1 MTDQILKELK
11 NKMQKAVENTAR
23 EMSVIR
29 TGKASPAL
37 LDNIR
42 VECWGGLHPIKQ
54 VAGLSAPEPRLI
66 VVQPF
71 DPSTAEAIVR
81 AIQKSDL
88 GLRASADGPVV
99 RIPVPKLSDERRKEL
114 GRHVKKLAE
123 AGRTAIRNV
132 RRSGNDELH
141 KACKAGEIT
150 EDEEYKALSEIQSIA
165 DEAIA
170 ELDGYL
176 DSKEAEI
183 LEV

>member
-1 MTDQILKELK
+1 MIDLIIDDQRS
-11 NKMQKAVENTAR
+11 KMKKAVETTAR

-54 VAGLSAPEPRLI
+54 VAGISAPEPRLI
-66 VVQPF
+66 VIQPF
-71 DPSTAEAIVR
+71 DPSTSEAIVR

-114 GRHVKKLAE
+114 DRHVKKLAE
-123 AGRTAIRNV
+123 SGRTAIRNI
-132 RRSGNDELH
+132 RRNGNDELH
-141 KACKAGEIT
+141 KASKSGDIT
-150 EDEEYKALSEIQSIA
+150 EDEEYKALSDIQAAA
-165 DEAIA
+165 DDAIA
-170 ELDGYL
+170 EIDKYL
-176 DSKEAEI
+176 KSKEAEI